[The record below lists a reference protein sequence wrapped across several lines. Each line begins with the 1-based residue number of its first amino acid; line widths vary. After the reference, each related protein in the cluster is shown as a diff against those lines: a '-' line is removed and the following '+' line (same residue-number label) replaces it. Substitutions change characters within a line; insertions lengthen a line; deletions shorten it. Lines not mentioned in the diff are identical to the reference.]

1 MTTEDPTSN
10 PVSPPI
16 NHGQFL
22 TIKLTHANFL
32 LWQAQILPYLRSQR
46 LIGYVTGVIQCPS
59 STLPAAERGGT
70 PLPNPAYAKWF
81 EQDQAILSVILAS
94 LSPEVL
100 SQCLFLTTSKAV
112 WDKLDGLYVAQSRAR
127 AMQLRMQ
134 LTTLKKNDLS
144 ATDYFSRVK
153 ELTDNLAAAGEPLRD
168 DEIIAYVLTGLP
180 EEYDSL
186 VTSITTRAEPM
197 SLSDVYTNLLSFEVR
212 LLQRQAAS
220 QPPSTPLVNYASRV
234 GRGGRSGGR
243 NSGRTGGRGG
253 GRMTGRSNSS
263 GDRGNDRAHDRPRC
277 QICGRANHIA
287 PQCWYRYDDNY
298 QKDDK
303 PSAALASMPTY
314 SLDAPWYSDTGATD
328 HITND
333 LERLAVREKYH
344 SKEQI

>member
-16 NHGQFL
+16 NHGEFL

-32 LWQAQILPYLRSQR
+32 LWQAQILSYLHSQH
-46 LIGYVTGVIQCPS
+46 LIGYVTGAIQCPS

-81 EQDQAILSVILAS
+81 EQDQAILSAILAS

-112 WDKLDGLYVAQSRAR
+112 WDKLDGLYAAQSRAC

-197 SLSDVYTNLLSFEVR
+197 SLSAVYTNLLSFEVR

-220 QPPSTPLVNYASRV
+220 QPPSTPLVNYTSRV

-243 NSGRTGGRGG
+243 N
-253 GRMTGRSNSS
+253 
-263 GDRGNDRAHDRPRC
+263 
-277 QICGRANHIA
+277 IA
-287 PQCWYRYDDNY
+287 VAPAVMVV
-298 QKDDK
+298 
-303 PSAALASMPTY
+303 AA
-314 SLDAPWYSDTGATD
+314 
-328 HITND
+328 
-333 LERLAVREKYH
+333 
-344 SKEQI
+344 